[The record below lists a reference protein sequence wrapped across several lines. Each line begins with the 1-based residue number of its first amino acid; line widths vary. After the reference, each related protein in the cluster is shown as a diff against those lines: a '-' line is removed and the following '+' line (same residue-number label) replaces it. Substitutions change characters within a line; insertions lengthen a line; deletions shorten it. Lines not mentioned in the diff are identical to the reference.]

1 MSTLTR
7 NSTRAAKGPV
17 TMLHMELQTLRR
29 ELRETVRAYSA
40 RLEISL
46 AHTAALVS
54 ESKPVDELSREELH
68 RIRELT
74 EILRDRKLKPEKGR
88 AKDLRKLD
96 ELIEELET
104 VAQNGH

>member
-1 MSTLTR
+1 MSSVAPR
-7 NSTRAAKGPV
+7 SARAAKGPV
-17 TMLHMELQTLRR
+17 TMLHTELQTLRR
-29 ELRETVRAYSA
+29 ELRETLRAYSA

-46 AHTAALVS
+46 AQTVAMVA
-54 ESKPVDELSREELH
+54 ESKPVDELSREQLH

-74 EILRDRKLKPEKGR
+74 EILRNRNLKPEKGR
-88 AKDLRKLD
+88 PKDLRKLA